1 MTATSSGRTVGGEEQ
16 QKARAV
22 RGLGNPM
29 GRGPTASDRE
39 GRSAAAAAGG
49 VRVFEGEPRL
59 LEVALVVQ
67 GDAVQ
72 VLGAESVHEA
82 AYAGALDHD
91 VVVGGL
97 VFDAEAVFEAGA
109 PARQHAD
116 PQPGGLR
123 GHLLLR
129 HEFAHLDRRLVGQ
142 RQGDGSRTLC
152 RRHCDPP
159 VTCEL
164 RKSRRPCQLSLREA
178 RALMRLT
185 LADWLV
191 VALYFLFNI
200 GVGLYYKRRAGKST
214 AEYFLSGRNVPWW
227 LAGTSMV
234 ATTFAADT
242 PLVVTGLVA
251 QNGIAGNWLWWN
263 LLASG
268 MLSVFFYARLWR
280 RSGVMTDIEFA
291 EIRYAG
297 PPAAFLR
304 GFRALYL
311 GLLMNCIILGWVNLA
326 MAKILEL
333 VFGIS
338 KGEAL
343 WIVVGLIVLPSAI
356 STLSGL
362 WGVLVTDLFQF
373 VIKMGMVIV
382 LAVVAVQA
390 VGGIEAMKAKLALID
405 QARAASGSRGSV
417 LSFVPDVGSAWVPF
431 LTFFVY
437 IGVNWWATWYPGA
450 EPGGGGYVAQR
461 MLSAKDER
469 HSLLAT
475 LWFNIAHYA
484 VRPWPWILVALASL
498 ILFPG
503 LPDPETGYI
512 RVMIDYLPS
521 SLRGLMIAAFA
532 AAFMSTIAT
541 QLNWGASY
549 LVNDFYRRFVR
560 REAGEPHYVLAS
572 RLATALLTVISAAVA
587 FRIESIGGAWK
598 LLIITGAGTGA
609 VLLLRWYWWRI
620 NAWSEVSAM
629 IAAFVV
635 SVLLQTVWGLDSD
648 RPLDF
653 AHIVLITVAVTTV
666 VWLAVTF
673 LTRPESES
681 TLVAF
686 YRRTRPSRTGWGPV
700 AARAPDVQASSD
712 GLANLLDWVAGCV
725 LVYGALFGV
734 GKLLLHETLP
744 GLLLLA
750 LSGLAGGVIYRD
762 LSRRGW
768 STVVE

>member
-1 MTATSSGRTVGGEEQ
+1 
-16 QKARAV
+16 
-22 RGLGNPM
+22 
-29 GRGPTASDRE
+29 
-39 GRSAAAAAGG
+39 
-49 VRVFEGEPRL
+49 
-59 LEVALVVQ
+59 
-67 GDAVQ
+67 
-72 VLGAESVHEA
+72 
-82 AYAGALDHD
+82 
-91 VVVGGL
+91 
-97 VFDAEAVFEAGA
+97 
-109 PARQHAD
+109 
-116 PQPGGLR
+116 
-123 GHLLLR
+123 
-129 HEFAHLDRRLVGQ
+129 
-142 RQGDGSRTLC
+142 
-152 RRHCDPP
+152 
-159 VTCEL
+159 
-164 RKSRRPCQLSLREA
+164 
-178 RALMRLT
+178 MRLT
-185 LADWLV
+185 LADWSV

-200 GVGLYYKRRAGKST
+200 AVGLYYKSRASRDT
-214 AEYFLSGRNVPWW
+214 AEFFLSGRNVPWW

-251 QNGIAGNWLWWN
+251 RNGIAGNWLWWN

-268 MLSVFFYARLWR
+268 MLTVFFYARLWR
-280 RSGVMTDIEFA
+280 RAGVMTDIEFS
-291 EIRYAG
+291 ELRYAG

-311 GLLMNCIILGWVNLA
+311 GLLINCIILGWVNLA
-326 MAKILEL
+326 MAKILQL
-333 VFGIS
+333 VFSIS

-343 WIVVGLIVLPSAI
+343 WIVVGLSVLTWAI
-356 STLSGL
+356 SALSGL

-382 LAVVAVQA
+382 LAVVAVNA
-390 VGGIEAMKAKLALID
+390 VGGIEAMKTKLV
-405 QARAASGSRGSV
+405 AAGRGSA
-417 LSFVPDVGSAWVPF
+417 LGFVPEIGSVWMPM

-437 IGVNWWATWYPGA
+437 IAVNWWATWYPGA

-503 LPDPETGYI
+503 LQDPETGYI

-521 SLRGLMIAAFA
+521 SLRGLMVAAFA

-560 REAGEPHYVLAS
+560 RGDSESHYVLVS
-572 RLATALLTVISAAVA
+572 RVVTGVLTVVSAAVA

-598 LLIITGAGTGA
+598 LLIITGAGTGG

-629 IAAFVV
+629 ISAFVV
-635 SVLLQTVWGLDSD
+635 SLFLQLAFGLDND
-648 RPLDF
+648 KPIDF
-653 AHIVLITVAVTTV
+653 AHIMLITVAVTTV

-673 LTRPESES
+673 LTKPEPQE

-686 YRRTRPSRTGWGPV
+686 YRRTRPTRAGWAPI
-700 AARAPDVQASSD
+700 AAQAPDVKVAGG
-712 GLANLLDWVAGCV
+712 GLSNLLDWIAGLV
-725 LVYGALFGV
+725 LVYGVLFGV

-744 GLLLLA
+744 GLVLLA
-750 LSGLAGGVIYRD
+750 FGALGGFVIYRD

-768 STVVE
+768 ATVVE

>member
-1 MTATSSGRTVGGEEQ
+1 
-16 QKARAV
+16 
-22 RGLGNPM
+22 
-29 GRGPTASDRE
+29 
-39 GRSAAAAAGG
+39 
-49 VRVFEGEPRL
+49 
-59 LEVALVVQ
+59 
-67 GDAVQ
+67 
-72 VLGAESVHEA
+72 
-82 AYAGALDHD
+82 
-91 VVVGGL
+91 
-97 VFDAEAVFEAGA
+97 
-109 PARQHAD
+109 
-116 PQPGGLR
+116 
-123 GHLLLR
+123 
-129 HEFAHLDRRLVGQ
+129 
-142 RQGDGSRTLC
+142 
-152 RRHCDPP
+152 
-159 VTCEL
+159 
-164 RKSRRPCQLSLREA
+164 
-178 RALMRLT
+178 MRLDF
-185 LADWLV
+185 LDWSIIV
-191 VALYFLFNI
+191 LYFAFNVA
-200 GVGLYYKRRAGKST
+200 VGLYYKRRASRDT
-214 AEYFLSGRNVPWW
+214 AEFFLSGRNVPWW

-251 QNGIAGNWLWWN
+251 RNGIAGNWLWWN

-268 MLSVFFYARLWR
+268 MLTVFFYARLWR
-280 RSGVMTDIEFA
+280 RAGVMTDIEFS
-291 EIRYAG
+291 ELRYAG

-311 GLLMNCIILGWVNLA
+311 GLLINCIILGWVNLA
-326 MAKILEL
+326 MAKILQL
-333 VFGIS
+333 VFTVS

-343 WIVVGLIVLPSAI
+343 WIVVGLIVLTSAI

-382 LAVVAVQA
+382 LAVVAVNA
-390 VGGIEAMKAKLALID
+390 VGGIEAMKAKLAVID
-405 QARAASGSRGSV
+405 QVRATSGSGGSV
-417 LSFVPDVGSAWVPF
+417 LSFVPDVGSAWMPM

-437 IGVNWWATWYPGA
+437 IAVNWWATWYPGA

-503 LPDPETGYI
+503 LKDPETGYI

-521 SLRGLMIAAFA
+521 SLRGLMVAAFA

-560 REAGEPHYVLAS
+560 RDASEPHYVLAS

-620 NAWSEVSAM
+620 NAWSEVAAM
-629 IAAFVV
+629 ITAFVV
-635 SVLLQTVWGLDSD
+635 SVLLQTVGGLDSD

-653 AHIVLITVAVTTV
+653 ARIVLVTVAVTTV
-666 VWLAVTF
+666 VTATVTF
-673 LTRPESES
+673 VTRPETDA

-686 YRRTRPSRTGWGPV
+686 YRRTRPSRLGWGPV
-700 AARAPDVQASSD
+700 AARAPDVRPSTD

-744 GLLLLA
+744 GVLMLG
-750 LSGLAGGVIYRD
+750 LSAIAGAVIYRD

-768 STVVE
+768 RTVVE